1 MTMRWIILFSSSNRR
16 QQPPRKQY
24 NNLNHLRTLFEGT
37 FKAVRDRGLDHA
49 VEREKHLKPL
59 ISLKNLIKREPSK
72 SLPISIV
79 TQNKESL
86 QLPFRPVE
94 FTRKYPSVFHEFL
107 PVAAALNA
115 PHIRL
120 TPQALSIDSDE
131 QLLYQSDGYKEQ
143 IANRLLKLLMIS
155 RIHKIP
161 LSIIEHLKWDLGLP
175 HDYLHGVIPEFPD
188 YFRVVQEKSRAFRND
203 DDRVLELV
211 CWSNE
216 LAVSVME
223 KKNKKK
229 GSDSEFPV
237 QFSTGFEM
245 DRSYQRWLSQWQKLP
260 YVSPYENAAH
270 LSASSDESDRWVVGV
285 LHEILHVLV
294 PKKTEKDNLLILGDW
309 LGLRSR
315 FKRALLQ
322 HPGIF
327 YLSSKIGTQT
337 VVLREGYK
345 RGSLAERH
353 PFMDLRS
360 QYIHLMNTI
369 IKEDGKDV
377 KVVLG
382 KINQDESND
391 KDLEEGRVKPV
402 RDSKRE
408 RSAGRSTQKFRER
421 NPSEASRRLQIRGRN
436 KDVESSVQR
445 SRSSKSR
452 GKCQK
457 SKPYSAELSSVQTA
471 EAHFQLIESMTMRRI
486 ILFSSSNRLQQPPRK
501 QYNNLNHLRPLFE
514 GTFKAVRDRGLDHAV
529 EREKHLKPLI
539 SLKNLIKREPSK
551 SLPISIIT
559 QNKES
564 LQLPFRP
571 IEFTRKYPSVF
582 HEFLPVA
589 AALNAPH
596 IRLTPQALS
605 IDSDE
610 QLLYQSD
617 GYKEQI
623 ANRLLKLLMI
633 SRIHK
638 IPLSIIEHLKWDLG
652 LPHDYLHG
660 VIPEFPDY
668 FRVVH
673 EKSRAFRNDDDRVLE
688 LVCWSNELAVSV
700 MEKKNKKK
708 GSDFEFPVQFSTG
721 FEMDRSYQRWLSQ
734 WQKLPY
740 VSPYENAAHL
750 SASSDESDRW
760 VVGVL
765 HEILHVLV
773 PKKTEKDNLLILGD
787 WLGLRSRFKR
797 ALLKHPGIFYLSSKI
812 GTQTVVLREGYKR
825 GSLAER
831 HPFMDLRS
839 QYIHLMNTTIK
850 EDGKDVKRERSA
862 GRSTQKFRER
872 NPSEASRRLQ
882 IRGRN
887 KDFLHLFDLY
897 SLKVIDALSHVD
909 SILHIE
915 TSGKR
920 SIFMG

>member
-391 KDLEEGRVKPV
+391 KDLEEGGAGEDDREIRGDRDESSEAEAEDANEDAFEGEDDSEDDEEEQPRRVNFKTAQSSWGKVVGRVKPV

-452 GKCQK
+452 GK
-457 SKPYSAELSSVQTA
+457 V
-471 EAHFQLIESMTMRRI
+471 
-486 ILFSSSNRLQQPPRK
+486 
-501 QYNNLNHLRPLFE
+501 
-514 GTFKAVRDRGLDHAV
+514 
-529 EREKHLKPLI
+529 
-539 SLKNLIKREPSK
+539 
-551 SLPISIIT
+551 IT
-559 QNKES
+559 
-564 LQLPFRP
+564 
-571 IEFTRKYPSVF
+571 
-582 HEFLPVA
+582 
-589 AALNAPH
+589 
-596 IRLTPQALS
+596 
-605 IDSDE
+605 
-610 QLLYQSD
+610 
-617 GYKEQI
+617 
-623 ANRLLKLLMI
+623 
-633 SRIHK
+633 
-638 IPLSIIEHLKWDLG
+638 
-652 LPHDYLHG
+652 
-660 VIPEFPDY
+660 
-668 FRVVH
+668 
-673 EKSRAFRNDDDRVLE
+673 
-688 LVCWSNELAVSV
+688 
-700 MEKKNKKK
+700 
-708 GSDFEFPVQFSTG
+708 
-721 FEMDRSYQRWLSQ
+721 
-734 WQKLPY
+734 
-740 VSPYENAAHL
+740 
-750 SASSDESDRW
+750 
-760 VVGVL
+760 
-765 HEILHVLV
+765 
-773 PKKTEKDNLLILGD
+773 
-787 WLGLRSRFKR
+787 
-797 ALLKHPGIFYLSSKI
+797 
-812 GTQTVVLREGYKR
+812 
-825 GSLAER
+825 
-831 HPFMDLRS
+831 
-839 QYIHLMNTTIK
+839 
-850 EDGKDVKRERSA
+850 
-862 GRSTQKFRER
+862 
-872 NPSEASRRLQ
+872 
-882 IRGRN
+882 
-887 KDFLHLFDLY
+887 
-897 SLKVIDALSHVD
+897 
-909 SILHIE
+909 
-915 TSGKR
+915 
-920 SIFMG
+920 